1 MYYDA
6 VLTKDP
12 IDFFYWIREEFIEKV
27 PYSFETVEDI
37 QNIGNLL
44 ILITNRYSYLV
55 SLLSYTKILTRTL
68 KRENNKKEYED
79 MVDRKE
85 SIQNAVD
92 TLKLQYNSLSRL
104 ITIKQEINKELKM
117 SESFAE

>member
-12 IDFFYWIREEFIEKV
+12 IDFFYWIREEFIEKM